1 MELASRND
9 NTSDSIKMIA
19 EQCVAVRLRLVTRAV
34 TKIYNHALR
43 PHGLTVS
50 QMNILAA
57 VAYLNEPRQQDVC
70 HALHLDRSTLSRD
83 IERLRTQGWL
93 DQRAGEDAR
102 TSLLRLT
109 ASGSKL
115 LLKTLPAWEKA
126 QREAIELLGKEQ
138 IDKLDRSTQA
148 LRSAVSKT

>member
-1 MELASRND
+1 MNPKADETNEA
-9 NTSDSIKMIA
+9 IKVIA
-19 EQCVAVRLRLVTRAV
+19 EQCVAVRLRLITRAV

-43 PHGLTVS
+43 PYGLTVS

-70 HALHLDRSTLSRD
+70 RALHLDRSTLSRD

-93 DQRAGEDAR
+93 DQRPGEDAR

-109 ASGSKL
+109 ASGRKL
-115 LLKTLPAWEKA
+115 LLKTLPAWEAA
-126 QREAIELLGKEQ
+126 QQEAIELLGKEH
-138 IDKLDRSTQA
+138 IAKLDRSTRA
-148 LRSAVSKT
+148 LRAAARKT

>member
-1 MELASRND
+1 MRND
-9 NTSDSIKMIA
+9 DPNEAIKVIA
-19 EQCVAVRLRLVTRAV
+19 EQCVAVRLRLLTRAV

-57 VAYLNEPRQQDVC
+57 VAYMNEPKQQDVC
-70 HALHLDRSTLSRD
+70 RALHLDRSTLSRD

-102 TSLLRLT
+102 TILLRLT
-109 ASGSKL
+109 ASGRNL
-115 LLKTLPAWEKA
+115 LLKTLPAWEAA
-126 QREAIELLGKEQ
+126 QREATELLGKEH
-138 IDKLDRSTQA
+138 IAKLDRSTQA
-148 LRSAVSKT
+148 LRSAASKT